1 MPKVATRYAP
11 NTMFVGKPIVEFDE
25 IGSTNAY
32 AEEWIAATLNSSS
45 KSKPNDGTVI
55 SAANQTQGRGQ
66 IGSQWLSQPYKNL
79 ACSFIFYP
87 NFLQPIE
94 QFYLNKT
101 IALAVREFVD
111 TQLKK
116 YKKNAPPP
124 VQIKWSND
132 IYVGE
137 RKIAGILIQNQ
148 LKISEIEHAIVGIGL
163 NVNQFQFDPNLP
175 NPTSLVRE
183 TQDHDTEII
192 EFDRAEMLHLLCKF
206 IEFAYLRLKNCA
218 RNQDFSSI
226 DAEYWQH
233 LFRLNQLSQFRRRI
247 NQTYFWGRIVG
258 TSDTGKLMIENADSL
273 EIEEFDVKE
282 ITFVS

>member
-1 MPKVATRYAP
+1 
-11 NTMFVGKPIVEFDE
+11 MFVGKPIVEFDE

-32 AEEWIAATLNSSS
+32 AEEWLAATINSSS

-66 IGSQWLSQPYKNL
+66 IGSQWLSQPDKNL

-87 NFLQPIE
+87 NFLQPND

-101 IALAVREFVD
+101 IAIAVRQFVD
-111 TQLKK
+111 NELKK
-116 YKKNAPPP
+116 YPKNAPPP

-137 RKIAGILIQNQ
+137 RKICGILIQNQ
-148 LKISEIEHAIVGIGL
+148 LKTNEIEHAIVGIGL
-163 NVNQFQFDPNLP
+163 NVNQLQFDPNLP
-175 NPTSLVRE
+175 NPTSLARE
-183 TQDHDTEII
+183 AHAHDAEVV

-206 IEFAYLRLKNCA
+206 IEFAYLHLKNCA

-233 LFRLNQLSQFRRRI
+233 LYRLNHLSQFRRRI
-247 NQTYFWGRIVG
+247 NQTYFSGRIVG
-258 TSDTGKLMIENADSL
+258 TSDTGKLMVENADSL